1 MKMPTSSTG
10 KTSAVPDAPAPG
22 FTLMELLVVLTIV
35 ALVAA
40 VAAPRLVGS
49 GVAARLEADARAV
62 EDMLDRARLTAL
74 SGNRDTMV
82 TVDMAGGI
90 LTGPNGAQT
99 QLQSARVSSMTTAE
113 ALVTGETGRFRFF
126 SDGSS
131 TGGRLTLAA
140 EDLTRTVTLDW
151 LTGEARRDGGTGD

>member
-10 KTSAVPDAPAPG
+10 KTSAVPDASATG
-22 FTLMELLVVLTIV
+22 FTLMELMVVLTIV

-126 SDGSS
+126 FRRQQHGRTADTCGGGSD
-131 TGGRLTLAA
+131 THRNTRLANGGGAP
-140 EDLTRTVTLDW
+140 
-151 LTGEARRDGGTGD
+151 